1 MLKKILLTL
10 MLSLTLCTLTG
21 CANPFEDLNAML
33 TDMKDEAGDKSFL
46 NKVKNGAWSADT
58 QDLQMEWAELEG
70 EEAKWANETKESYK
84 PGFGGFIKAA
94 VQGKG
99 FTQKDQIEWY
109 QNYYRGEA
117 NKKRAEAEASMMQD
131 DMMRTEEDSEIPWPL
146 IIGVGVAAIV
156 ILLILKFTQKPKPA
170 PVVAP
175 APAQTTEL
183 VVSGDRMGFNRE
195 KSARRICK
203 ELGLNYENELAAVD
217 GDLVKL
223 MDVLYDKKG
232 Y

>member
-1 MLKKILLTL
+1 

-21 CANPFEDLNAML
+21 CANPFEDLKEML
-33 TDMKDEAGDKSFL
+33 TNAGDAINDNIFL
-46 NKVKNGAWSADT
+46 NKVKNGTWSADT

-70 EEAKWANETKESYK
+70 EEAKWANETVESYQ
-84 PGFGGFIKAA
+84 PGFWGGLWNAI
-94 VQGKG
+94 QGKG
-99 FTQKDQIEWY
+99 FTQEAQIEWH

-117 NKKRAEAEASMMQD
+117 AKKRSEAEASMMQD
-131 DMMRTEEDSEIPWPL
+131 DMVRTEKDSEIPWLL

-156 ILLILKFTQKPKPA
+156 ILLILKFRQKPKPVPAVAA
-170 PVVAP
+170 PE
-175 APAQTTEL
+175 PAQTTEL

-195 KSARRICK
+195 KSARRICE
-203 ELGLNYENELAAVD
+203 ELGLDYDTELAAVD